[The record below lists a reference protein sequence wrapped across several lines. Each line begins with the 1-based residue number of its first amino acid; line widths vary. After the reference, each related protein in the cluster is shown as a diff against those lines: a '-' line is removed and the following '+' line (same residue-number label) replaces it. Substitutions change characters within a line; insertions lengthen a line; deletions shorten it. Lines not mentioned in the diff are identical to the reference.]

1 MKKIIEKSRNNY
13 VDFISLT
20 IHLLI
25 CLFLWTIYEYGL
37 IEIGKVKALTNFYF
51 FMIPLLLIGLLFRNL
66 RNTRF
71 YIIWTIVGLIQLFI
85 YFLVK
90 DNPEFYFPRGTAFD
104 GLKAL
109 LPVLIMFQ
117 ILRQISL
124 KVYKREMIIS
134 IRHYRMSWYEEEEKR
149 NMTLIEVLFSLIL
162 FGTSIT
168 FCVI

>member
-1 MKKIIEKSRNNY
+1 MKTIIEKSRYNY
-13 VDFISLT
+13 IDFLSLA

-25 CLFLWTIYEYGL
+25 CLFLWTIYKYDL
-37 IEIGKVKALTNFYF
+37 IEIGKVKTLTNFYF
-51 FMIPLLLIGLLFRNL
+51 FMIPLLLIGLMFRNL
-66 RNTRF
+66 RDTRF

-85 YFLVK
+85 FFLVK
-90 DNPEFYFPRGTAFD
+90 DNPDFYFPRGTAFD

-124 KVYKREMIIS
+124 RVYKREMVIS
-134 IRHYRMSWYEEEEKR
+134 IRQYRMSWYEEEESR
-149 NMTLIEVLFSLIL
+149 NMTWIEVLFSMIL
-162 FGTSIT
+162 LGTSIT